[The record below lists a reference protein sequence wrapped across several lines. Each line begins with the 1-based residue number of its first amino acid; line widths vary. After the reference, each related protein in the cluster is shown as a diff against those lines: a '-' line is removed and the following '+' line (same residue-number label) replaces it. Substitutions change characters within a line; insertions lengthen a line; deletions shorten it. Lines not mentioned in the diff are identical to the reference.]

1 MKYTALIDQYAAGPK
16 LLRDKT
22 AGMTREQALARPVA
36 GKWSTLEV
44 VCHLADF
51 EIVYADRL
59 KRVIAENE
67 PTMFGGD
74 PDVFASKLSYHDRD
88 LAEELAMIES
98 IRNSTARIL
107 RKLSEADFARVG
119 KHSEAGPLSLATL
132 LERVTGHLPHHA
144 KFIEEKRK
152 ALGTKS

>member
-1 MKYTALIDQYAAGPK
+1 MKYTALIEQYAAGPK
-16 LLRDKT
+16 LLREKT
-22 AGMTREQALARPVA
+22 AGMTREQLLARPVA

-51 EIVYADRL
+51 EVVYADRL
-59 KRVIAENE
+59 KRVIADNE

-74 PDVFASKLSYHDRD
+74 PDTFASRLAYHDRD
-88 LAEELAMIES
+88 LAEELALIEAC
-98 IRNSTARIL
+98 RASTARIL
-107 RKLSEADFARVG
+107 RTLSDADFARVG

-144 KFIEEKRK
+144 KFIDEKRA
-152 ALGTKS
+152 ALSK

>member
-1 MKYTALIDQYAAGPK
+1 MKYAALIEQYAAGPR
-16 LLRDKT
+16 LLREKT
-22 AGMTREQALARPVA
+22 AGMSREQALARPVP

-51 EIVYADRL
+51 ELVYADRL

-74 PDVFASKLSYHDRD
+74 PDTFAARLAYQSRD
-88 LAEELAMIES
+88 LAEELALIES
-98 IRNSTARIL
+98 CRASTARIL
-107 RKLSEADFARVG
+107 RTLTEADFARVG

-132 LERVTGHLPHHA
+132 LERVAGHLPHHA
-144 KFIEEKRK
+144 KFIDEKRK
-152 ALGTKS
+152 VLAV